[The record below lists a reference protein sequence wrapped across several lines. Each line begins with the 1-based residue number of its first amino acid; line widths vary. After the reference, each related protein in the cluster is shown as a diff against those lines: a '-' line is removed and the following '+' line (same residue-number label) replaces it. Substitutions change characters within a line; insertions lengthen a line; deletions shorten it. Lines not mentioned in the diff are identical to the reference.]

1 MIYSTIKVVLNSCNL
16 GLNHEILPKHFE
28 NKKLNLITIY
38 SIYKWKRLQSQ
49 QLEVHKKRKR
59 EDSL

>member
-1 MIYSTIKVVLNSCNL
+1 MKFVLNSCNIE
-16 GLNHEILPKHFE
+16 LNHEILQKHFE

-49 QLEVHKKRKR
+49 QLELQKKGKR
-59 EDSL
+59 VDCL

>member
-1 MIYSTIKVVLNSCNL
+1 MIYSMKFDLNSCNIE
-16 GLNHEILPKHFE
+16 LNHEILPKHFE

-49 QLEVHKKRKR
+49 QLELQKKGKR
-59 EDSL
+59 VDCL